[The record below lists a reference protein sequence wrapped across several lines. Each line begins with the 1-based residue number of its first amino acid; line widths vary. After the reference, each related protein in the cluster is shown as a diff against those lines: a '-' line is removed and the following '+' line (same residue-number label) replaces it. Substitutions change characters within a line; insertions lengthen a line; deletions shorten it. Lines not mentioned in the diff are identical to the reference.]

1 MNDSITPQVDFSLTV
16 NEKNCTVAL
25 SVRAVAFY
33 RECYQY
39 EEIKGAERKTVEM
52 ISEAAFREAVAN
64 ALIHR
69 AWDIDARIRI
79 LMFEDCIQVI
89 SPGNLPS
96 GMTEDEYLAE
106 KISVLR
112 NPVLANVF
120 YRLRIVEIFG
130 MGVLR
135 IKECYKNCVIKP
147 EFQISDNSIS
157 VLLPL
162 SRMDLPL
169 SADERMVYETLSRNI
184 PKAISE
190 ITASVQFG
198 KFKVSEILHLLAS
211 SELWATAAEQS
222 TACSR

>member
-1 MNDSITPQVDFSLTV
+1 MSGLQEFG
-16 NEKNCTVAL
+16 E
-25 SVRAVAFY
+25 AVAFY

-52 ISEAAFREAVAN
+52 IPEAAFREAVAN

-69 AWDIDARIRI
+69 AWDVDARIRI
-79 LMFEDCIQVI
+79 LMFEDRIQVI
-89 SPGNLPS
+89 SPSGLPS
-96 GMTEDEYLAE
+96 SMTENEYLAG
-106 KISVLR
+106 KNSVLR
-112 NPVLANVF
+112 NPALANVF

-130 MGVLR
+130 TGVLR

-169 SADERMVYETLSRNI
+169 SDDERVVYETLFRNI

-190 ITASVQFG
+190 ITASVPFG
-198 KFKVSEILHLLAS
+198 KSKVSEILHSLAS
-211 SELWATAAEQS
+211 SGFV
-222 TACSR
+222 RIMGNGR